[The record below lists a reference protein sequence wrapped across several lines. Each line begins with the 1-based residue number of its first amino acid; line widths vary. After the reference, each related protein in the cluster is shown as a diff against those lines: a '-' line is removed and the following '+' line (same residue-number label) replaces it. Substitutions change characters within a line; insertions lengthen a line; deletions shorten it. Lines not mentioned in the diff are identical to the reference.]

1 MAVDYLRDY
10 LGIDPADYSAME
22 RTIAG
27 VSPVG
32 QSIIPTMGAT
42 PTVQPRMIDDT
53 PIAFTP
59 RPMQDFGAQISGLE
73 EQINNLM
80 EQMGVLEAEKND
92 ALQQQDVMR
101 AELAQAQQD
110 ALTEQASEFEGVK
123 SSLEKQIA
131 DLTAQI
137 GSMQEPTIMKDAP
150 VPPRD
155 EQIFVPPK
163 DFVDPRASRPR
174 GEPIGG
180 MVPGGGGIDYG
191 GGEGPPLLSDLT
203 PTEPFVPPQQPPR
216 VPLSE
221 RTDIYGAGK
230 RYDPA
235 NLPEGFSFVDTSGMI
250 RPTVMPP
257 AGFVY
262 AYGPD
267 GEQIKVP
274 SGEPG
279 AAEMRERGAARDKAF
294 RDFQKTN
301 PGEPYFGGLKPPPT
315 LNAGIIPPPS
325 RGRQVPPEDF
335 GFGPGIRPSE
345 ITTGGQFDGSA
356 GVTPRPIRGGGT
368 YKEFE
373 GPNGSVLSVGV
384 QDPLL
389 ELVKKRDPI
398 LPPEGI
404 TPRPPSIPPMT
415 PPMTPPMPMPMP
427 RPMPEPV
434 IPSMPMPQPMI
445 PIEPQ
450 PMPMAGRQ
458 MNMMFDNMPPTM
470 MRAGGGGISKAI
482 VDLKNRLR

>member
-22 RTIAG
+22 QNIAG

-53 PIAFTP
+53 PIAFTS

-123 SSLEKQIA
+123 SSLEQQIA

-163 DFVDPRASRPR
+163 TIADIDAPRDVVTTRTQPLQKLPLRP
-174 GEPIGG
+174 
-180 MVPGGGGIDYG
+180 
-191 GGEGPPLLSDLT
+191 
-203 PTEPFVPPQQPPR
+203 
-216 VPLSE
+216 
-221 RTDIYGAGK
+221 K
-230 RYDPA
+230 R
-235 NLPEGFSFVDTSGMI
+235 
-250 RPTVMPP
+250 
-257 AGFVY
+257 
-262 AYGPD
+262 
-267 GEQIKVP
+267 
-274 SGEPG
+274 
-279 AAEMRERGAARDKAF
+279 
-294 RDFQKTN
+294 
-301 PGEPYFGGLKPPPT
+301 
-315 LNAGIIPPPS
+315 
-325 RGRQVPPEDF
+325 EDF
-335 GFGPGIRPSE
+335 MSIDRLG
-345 ITTGGQFDGSA
+345 
-356 GVTPRPIRGGGT
+356 
-368 YKEFE
+368 
-373 GPNGSVLSVGV
+373 GSVMDRMPAMPDVLTTRS
-384 QDPLL
+384 
-389 ELVKKRDPI
+389 
-398 LPPEGI
+398 
-404 TPRPPSIPPMT
+404 TSIPPMT
-415 PPMTPPMPMPMP
+415 PPMTPRPRPMPMPMPMPMP
-427 RPMPEPV
+427 RPMPMPMPEPV
-434 IPSMPMPQPMI
+434 MPTMPMPQPMI

-450 PMPMAGRQ
+450 PMSMAGGQ
-458 MNMMFDNMPPTM
+458 MNMMFDNMRPTM

-482 VDLKNRLR
+482 VDLESKLR

>member
-42 PTVQPRMIDDT
+42 PTVQPRIIDDT

-123 SSLEKQIA
+123 SSLEQQIA

-163 DFVDPRASRPR
+163 TIADIDAPRDVVTTRAQPQLQKLPLRPKRADFMS
-174 GEPIGG
+174 
-180 MVPGGGGIDYG
+180 IDRLPALRKLTD
-191 GGEGPPLLSDLT
+191 EEVAQISPLEL
-203 PTEPFVPPQQPPR
+203 Q
-216 VPLSE
+216 
-221 RTDIYGAGK
+221 K
-230 RYDPA
+230 
-235 NLPEGFSFVDTSGMI
+235 I
-250 RPTVMPP
+250 RQKTQGTGSPKNI
-257 AGFVY
+257 F
-262 AYGPD
+262 
-267 GEQIKVP
+267 EKINQQIKNVNQGRGPQSGTMLP
-274 SGEPG
+274 S
-279 AAEMRERGAARDKAF
+279 M
-294 RDFQKTN
+294 
-301 PGEPYFGGLKPPPT
+301 
-315 LNAGIIPPPS
+315 
-325 RGRQVPPEDF
+325 
-335 GFGPGIRPSE
+335 
-345 ITTGGQFDGSA
+345 
-356 GVTPRPIRGGGT
+356 PR
-368 YKEFE
+368 
-373 GPNGSVLSVGV
+373 S
-384 QDPLL
+384 
-389 ELVKKRDPI
+389 
-398 LPPEGI
+398 
-404 TPRPPSIPPMT
+404 PSIPPMT
-415 PPMTPPMPMPMP
+415 PPMTPMPMPMP
-427 RPMPEPV
+427 EPV
-434 IPSMPMPQPMI
+434 MPIMPMPQPMI

-450 PMPMAGRQ
+450 PMSMAGGQ
-458 MNMMFDNMPPTM
+458 MNMMFDNMRPTM

-482 VDLKNRLR
+482 VDLESKLR

>member
-123 SSLEKQIA
+123 SSLEQQIA

-163 DFVDPRASRPR
+163 TIADIDAPR
-174 GEPIGG
+174 
-180 MVPGGGGIDYG
+180 D
-191 GGEGPPLLSDLT
+191 
-203 PTEPFVPPQQPPR
+203 
-216 VPLSE
+216 
-221 RTDIYGAGK
+221 
-230 RYDPA
+230 
-235 NLPEGFSFVDTSGMI
+235 VDTLA
-250 RPTVMPP
+250 RPKLPLRP
-257 AGFVY
+257 
-262 AYGPD
+262 
-267 GEQIKVP
+267 K
-274 SGEPG
+274 
-279 AAEMRERGAARDKAF
+279 R
-294 RDFQKTN
+294 
-301 PGEPYFGGLKPPPT
+301 
-315 LNAGIIPPPS
+315 
-325 RGRQVPPEDF
+325 EDF
-335 GFGPGIRPSE
+335 MSIDRLG
-345 ITTGGQFDGSA
+345 
-356 GVTPRPIRGGGT
+356 
-368 YKEFE
+368 
-373 GPNGSVLSVGV
+373 GSVMDRMPAMPDVLTTRS
-384 QDPLL
+384 
-389 ELVKKRDPI
+389 
-398 LPPEGI
+398 
-404 TPRPPSIPPMT
+404 TSIPPMT
-415 PPMTPPMPMPMP
+415 PPMTPRPRPMPMPMP
-427 RPMPEPV
+427 EPV
-434 IPSMPMPQPMI
+434 MPTMPMPQPMI

-450 PMPMAGRQ
+450 PMSMAGGQ
-458 MNMMFDNMPPTM
+458 MNMMFDNMRPTM

-482 VDLKNRLR
+482 VDLESKLR

>member
-123 SSLEKQIA
+123 SSLEQQIA

-191 GGEGPPLLSDLT
+191 PRMGGGLLEFTDKNRTGTGPPERRDVAGGDRLLKQDR
-203 PTEPFVPPQQPPR
+203 F
-216 VPLSE
+216 
-221 RTDIYGAGK
+221 
-230 RYDPA
+230 
-235 NLPEGFSFVDTSGMI
+235 
-250 RPTVMPP
+250 
-257 AGFVY
+257 
-262 AYGPD
+262 
-267 GEQIKVP
+267 IK
-274 SGEPG
+274 
-279 AAEMRERGAARDKAF
+279 
-294 RDFQKTN
+294 
-301 PGEPYFGGLKPPPT
+301 
-315 LNAGIIPPPS
+315 IPPPN

-335 GFGPGIRPSE
+335 GFGRGIRPSE
-345 ITTGGQFDGSA
+345 LYDKLGNMVAGSG
-356 GVTPRPIRGGGT
+356 GVTPPEFAEYRKSPIRESFADFLARKRGGVTPEPVRGGET

-373 GPNGSVLSVGV
+373 GPDGSVLSVGV

-415 PPMTPPMPMPMP
+415 PPMTPRPMPMPMP
-427 RPMPEPV
+427 RPMPMPMPMPEPV
-434 IPSMPMPQPMI
+434 IPSMPMPQPII

>member
-123 SSLEKQIA
+123 SSLEQQIA

-180 MVPGGGGIDYG
+180 MVAGGGGIDYG
-191 GGEGPPLLSDLT
+191 GGEGPPLLPDLRT
-203 PTEPFVPPQQPPR
+203 NMNIETRDTEFGPVTI
-216 VPLSE
+216 SS
-221 RTDIYGAGK
+221 
-230 RYDPA
+230 PA
-235 NLPEGFSFVDTSGMI
+235 FPVKV
-250 RPTVMPP
+250 R
-257 AGFVY
+257 
-262 AYGPD
+262 
-267 GEQIKVP
+267 QI
-274 SGEPG
+274 
-279 AAEMRERGAARDKAF
+279 
-294 RDFQKTN
+294 
-301 PGEPYFGGLKPPPT
+301 
-315 LNAGIIPPPS
+315 
-325 RGRQVPPEDF
+325 PPEDF

-345 ITTGGQFDGSA
+345 ITAGGQFVGSA
-356 GVTPRPIRGGGT
+356 GVTPKPVRGGGT

-373 GPNGSVLSVGV
+373 GPDGSVLSVGV
-384 QDPLL
+384 QGPPL
-389 ELVKKRDPI
+389 EFIKKRDPI
-398 LPPEGI
+398 LPP
-404 TPRPPSIPPMT
+404 MT
-415 PPMTPPMPMPMP
+415 PPMTPRPMPMPMP
-427 RPMPEPV
+427 RPMPMPMPMPEPV
-434 IPSMPMPQPMI
+434 IPSMPMPQPII